1 MQNIIIEIM
10 NQFGYIGVALL
21 IAIENIFPPIPSE
34 VILTFGGFMTTYSDM
49 NVWFVILA
57 ATVGSLVGAMLLYGI
72 GYLVNPQKMADI
84 LSGKMGQIL
93 KLKPEDVMGAQSW
106 FNSKGN
112 LTVFFCRFIP
122 IIRSLISIP
131 AGMAKMPMGK
141 FLVMTTA
148 GTTIWNIVLV
158 WIGVFAGASWGKVV
172 AYMGTYSE
180 VGKIVVWSGIVI
192 GGVAFYVRRKK
203 KSIRL
208 MKR

>member
-10 NQFGYIGVALL
+10 DQFGYVGIAVL

-34 VILTFGGFMTTYSDM
+34 VILTFGGFMTTYSTM
-49 NVWFVILA
+49 SIWLVVLA
-57 ATVGSLVGAMLLYGI
+57 ATAGSLAGAVILYSVGYM
-72 GYLVNPQKMADI
+72 VNPERLAKL
-84 LSGKMGQIL
+84 LSGKVGKML
-93 KLKPEDVMGAQSW
+93 KLKPDDIFSAQSW

-131 AGMAKMPMGK
+131 AGMAKMPLGK
-141 FLVMTTA
+141 FLLMTTA

-158 WIGVFAGASWGKVV
+158 GFGAFAGASWGRVV

-180 VGKIVVWSGIVI
+180 VGKIVVWSGILLGCI
-192 GGVAFYVRRKK
+192 AFYIRRKRRK
-203 KSIRL
+203 E
-208 MKR
+208 